1 MILLYQKVIKINFN
15 GGEHMTLRER
25 TLQLIDDRGI
35 KKSFIAKKLSISKSL
50 FSLFING
57 KQPLQ
62 QPEIIKLEAF
72 IGSYK

>member
-1 MILLYQKVIKINFN
+1 
-15 GGEHMTLRER
+15 MTLRER
-25 TLQLIDDRGI
+25 TIQLISDRGI
-35 KKSFIAKKLSISKSL
+35 KKSFIASKLSISNSL

-72 IGSYK
+72 IESYK